1 MPLDPQIAGAMQMMA
16 ESGAKPLHEGTPE
29 EGRAFYLAT
38 TAGTLTPEQVVP
50 VASVQDTTI
59 NGAAGPLKARV
70 YRPEGEGPFPTV
82 AFFHGGGFVI
92 GDLDTHDN
100 ICRDICRGA
109 RAVVV
114 AVDYRLA
121 PEHPFPAGIDDAVA
135 ATKWVVAHARELG
148 GTGTV
153 GVAGDS
159 AGGNF
164 SAVVTQRL
172 RDEGIPLAAQFLIYP
187 AVDHVAAK
195 YPSVEENGKGY
206 LLDIETIDWFYGHYA
221 GTYADAMDPRLAPL
235 QARDLTRLP
244 PAVVMTAE
252 FDPLRDSGIAYATA
266 LRAAGG
272 WVEHIPGPG
281 MIHGFFEVGAWSP
294 VAQNLIERGTRR
306 FGEVLRGQSC
316 DQRS

>member
-1 MPLDPQIAGAMQMMA
+1 MPLDPHIAGAMQMMA
-16 ESGAKPLHEGTPE
+16 DSGARPLHEGTPE

-38 TAGTLTPEQVVP
+38 TAGALTPEQVVP

-164 SAVVTQRL
+164 SAVVSQLL
-172 RDEGIPLAAQFLIYP
+172 RNEGIPLSAQFLIYP
-187 AVDHVAAK
+187 AVDHVAAQ
-195 YPSVEENGKGY
+195 YPSVKENGEGY
-206 LLDIETIDWFYGHYA
+206 LLDLETINWFYGHYA
-221 GTYADAMDPRLAPL
+221 GGHPDPMDPRLAPL
-235 QARDLTRLP
+235 QAKDLTRLP
-244 PAVVMTAE
+244 PALVVTAE
-252 FDPLRDSGIAYATA
+252 FDPLRDSGAAYARA
-266 LRAAGG
+266 MNAAGG
-272 WVEHIPGPG
+272 NAEHIPGPG
-281 MIHGFFEVGAWSP
+281 MIHGFFEMGPWSP
-294 VAQNLIERGTRR
+294 GVQALMERSIHR
-306 FGEVLRGQSC
+306 FGEMLRE
-316 DQRS
+316 